1 MSETTG
7 TPSPESAAAGGASQA
22 PGAAAVPVAAGD
34 AAEHR
39 YAVVVA
45 GGSGTRLWPLSRQS
59 LPKQMQAL
67 MSDRTLIVETVDR
80 LRGVVAPDHIY
91 VSTTANY
98 SGAIRRL
105 LPEIPPG
112 NVIVEPVARGTAA
125 AFALFAWTLYTHDCD
140 AVVFSLAS
148 DHAITEV
155 DRFQQTLLQCY
166 RFIEANPDHVAL
178 VGIKPTRP
186 DTGLGYIKVRE
197 PFSADPLVYRAEKF
211 IEKPTHDVAAG
222 YVESG
227 EYYWNAA
234 YYCFAAS
241 TLIRAYDDADDRLVD
256 AARRYTQS
264 QDRNDFL
271 AAPEKVHEIEL
282 IDSGKYPLV
291 VVPAEFTW
299 SDIGNWQTLH
309 QVMAEMAGETL
320 VVPNARQHA
329 DVNSTTGLV
338 LVPPEYTGIVATAGL
353 ENIAVVVTDD
363 AVLVIN
369 LDHADEMPALLKKVG
384 KDHKEV
390 L

>member
-1 MSETTG
+1 MTDNLAET
-7 TPSPESAAAGGASQA
+7 
-22 PGAAAVPVAAGD
+22 D
-34 AAEHR
+34 HR

-45 GGSGTRLWPLSRQS
+45 GGSGTRLWPLSRKS

-80 LRGVVAPDHIY
+80 LRGVVPDDHIF
-91 VSTTANY
+91 VSTTVNY
-98 SGAIRRL
+98 GEAIRDL
-105 LPEIPPG
+105 LPEIPRD
-112 NVIVEPVARGTAA
+112 NVIVEPEPRGTAA
-125 AFALFAWTLYTHDCD
+125 AFALFTYTLHERDPD
-140 AVVFSLAS
+140 AIVFSLAS

-155 DRFQQTLLQCY
+155 DRFQSTMRACY
-166 RFIEANPDHVAL
+166 AFIEEHPAHVAL
-178 VGIKPTRP
+178 VGIRPTRP

-197 PFSADPLVYRAEKF
+197 KFAEDVTAYSVEKF
-211 IEKPTHDVAAG
+211 VEKPTHTVAAA
-222 YVESG
+222 YLESG
-227 EYYWNAA
+227 DYFWNAA

-241 TLIRAYDDADDRLVD
+241 TLLEAYDNADPRLVES
-256 AARRYTQS
+256 ARRYLAGGNPE
-264 QDRNDFL
+264 DYR
-271 AAPEKVHEIEL
+271 AAPRKVHEIEL
-282 IDSGKYPLV
+282 IDSGLYPLV
-291 VVPAEFTW
+291 VVPANFTW

-309 QVMAEMAGETL
+309 QVMAELAGESL

-353 ENIAVVVTDD
+353 DNIAVVVTDD

-384 KDHKEV
+384 KSHKEV

>member
-1 MSETTG
+1 MTDSDETTS
-7 TPSPESAAAGGASQA
+7 TEAGEEAK
-22 PGAAAVPVAAGD
+22 
-34 AAEHR
+34 HR

-45 GGSGTRLWPLSRQS
+45 GGSGTRLWPLSRRS

-80 LRGVVAPDHIY
+80 LRGVVPPEHIY

-98 SGAIRRL
+98 SEMIRDL
-105 LPEIPPG
+105 LPEIPRD
-112 NVIVEPVARGTAA
+112 NVIVEPEARGTAA
-125 AFALFAWTLYTHDCD
+125 AFALFAHTLHQHDPE

-155 DRFQQTLLQCY
+155 DRFQDTMVSCF
-166 RFIEANPDHVAL
+166 RFIEGHRDHVAL

-186 DTGLGYIKVRE
+186 DTGLGYIKVRDRLSDIS
-197 PFSADPLVYRAEKF
+197 SAYSVEKF
-211 IEKPTHDVAAG
+211 VEKPTHNVAAG
-222 YVESG
+222 YLESG
-227 EYYWNAA
+227 DYFWNAA
-234 YYCFAAS
+234 YYCFVAG
-241 TLIRAYDDADDRLVD
+241 TLLEAYVD
-256 AARRYTQS
+256 AAPDLVSAVQRYAENL
-264 QDRNDFL
+264 DPEDYR
-271 AAPEKVHEIEL
+271 AAPRKVHEIEL

-291 VVPAEFTW
+291 VVPAEFAW
-299 SDIGNWQTLH
+299 SDIGNWQALH
-309 QVMAEMAGETL
+309 HVMAEMAGEDL

-338 LVPPEYTGIVATAGL
+338 LVPPEYDGIVATAGL
-353 ENIAVVVTDD
+353 DNIAVVVTED

-369 LDHADEMPALLKKVG
+369 LDHADAMPALLKKVG

>member
-1 MSETTG
+1 MT
-7 TPSPESAAAGGASQA
+7 ESTSTSTQRAA
-22 PGAAAVPVAAGD
+22 D
-34 AAEHR
+34 HR

-45 GGSGTRLWPLSRQS
+45 GGAGTRLWPLSRKN

-80 LRGVVAPDHIY
+80 LRGVVRPDHIY

-98 SGAIRRL
+98 SGMIRDL
-105 LPEIPPG
+105 LPEIPRD
-112 NVIVEPVARGTAA
+112 NVIVEPEARGTAA
-125 AFALFAWTLYTHDCD
+125 AFALFAHYLHEHDPD
-140 AVVFSLAS
+140 AIVFSLAS

-155 DRFQQTLLQCY
+155 DRFQDTMVDCY
-166 RFIEANPDHVAL
+166 RFIETHPDHVAL

-186 DTGLGYIKVRE
+186 DTGLGYIKVRDQFGE
-197 PFSADPLVYRAEKF
+197 DPTVYSVEKF
-211 IEKPTHDVAAG
+211 VEKPTHNVAAG
-222 YVESG
+222 YLESG
-227 EYYWNAA
+227 DYFWNAA
-234 YYCFAAS
+234 YYCFAAG
-241 TLIRAYDDADDRLVD
+241 TLLSAYDDADPRLVR
-256 AARRYTQS
+256 AAQTYAHTLDPKDYR
-264 QDRNDFL
+264 
-271 AAPEKVHEIEL
+271 AAPRKVHEIEL
-282 IDSGKYPLV
+282 IDSGTYPLV

-309 QVMAEMAGETL
+309 HVMAEMAGEDL

-338 LVPPEYTGIVATAGL
+338 LVPPEYQGIVATAGL
-353 ENIAVVVTDD
+353 DNIAVVVTED